1 MEKKNIKPATIAR
14 LVVLAL
20 VLGNQVAVMLGV
32 TPVSFSEDDLY
43 ASLST
48 ALTVL
53 WSVWMAWKNNS
64 ITPEAIHADAFLAK
78 LREDAKARE

>member
-1 MEKKNIKPATIAR
+1 MEKKNISPATIAR

-48 ALTVL
+48 ALTVG
-53 WSVWMAWKNNS
+53 WSIVTAWYNNS
-64 ITPEAIHADAFLAK
+64 VTQPAIAADECLAE
-78 LREDAKARE
+78 LRGGK